1 MLTSPTA
8 IAFSYFET
16 LLRIGDKARI
26 LEELTRLKSLN
37 NLLNQAGF
45 AEHLYEDFVAETL
58 DLLSEIAYSLP
69 SSGDDAGLLKAF
81 NDAGIS
87 SAIITHFRVR
97 IKPPKM
103 GMDAIQKSPIFT
115 KSLIWLKIIVPSYIL
130 IPVRSC
136 LRARG

>member
-1 MLTSPTA
+1 MLTFPIA

-26 LEELTRLKSLN
+26 LEELTRLRSLN

-58 DLLSEIAYSLP
+58 NLLSEIAYSLP
-69 SSGDDAGLLKAF
+69 ASGDDAGLLKAF

-97 IKPPKM
+97 I
-103 GMDAIQKSPIFT
+103 
-115 KSLIWLKIIVPSYIL
+115 
-130 IPVRSC
+130 
-136 LRARG
+136 